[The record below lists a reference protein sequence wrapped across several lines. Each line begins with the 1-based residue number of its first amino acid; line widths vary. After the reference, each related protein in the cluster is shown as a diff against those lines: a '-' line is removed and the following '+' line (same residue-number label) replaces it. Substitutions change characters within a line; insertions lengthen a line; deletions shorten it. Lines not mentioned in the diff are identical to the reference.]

1 SSALFVYRIYIPS
14 SLYDIQQEKSTV
26 HLIFIAKNLSRMQ
39 KSRKASYDTLR
50 DFISTILSLTA
61 QQSL

>member
-1 SSALFVYRIYIPS
+1 VYKTTTLS
-14 SLYDIQQEKSTV
+14 SLYDIRQEKSTV